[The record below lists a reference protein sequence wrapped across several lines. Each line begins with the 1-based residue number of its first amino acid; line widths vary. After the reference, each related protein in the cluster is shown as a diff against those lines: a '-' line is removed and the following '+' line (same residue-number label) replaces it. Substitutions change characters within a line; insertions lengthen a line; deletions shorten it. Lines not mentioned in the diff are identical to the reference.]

1 MGKIWTMGEILVEIM
16 RPKAGMQLY
25 EAGEFLGP
33 YPSGAPAI
41 FIDTA
46 ARLGHEAGIIGGVGE
61 DDFGKCL
68 VDRLA
73 SDGVDCS
80 YIERVNGS
88 STATAFVTYFED
100 GSRRF
105 IFHING
111 TPAVMARSPEV
122 PDEKNTSFFHVMGC
136 SLMANEDFYDEIIKT
151 MRKFAE
157 NGAKISFDPNIRPEL
172 LGNRRIGDIVDPVM
186 ENCSVLLPGIEEIR
200 LLSGESDIEKA
211 VVKLFQNNKLEL
223 IALKKG
229 KKGCTVYSRTEKI
242 DFGVYDVKPVDP
254 TGAGDSF
261 DAAFL
266 CGLDE
271 NKPLLDCI
279 KLATA
284 AASINTAAFGP
295 MEGKISP
302 QSVQE
307 MIEDCIP
314 VFIRTMGAL

>member
-16 RPKAGMQLY
+16 RPRAGMQLY
-25 EAGEFLGP
+25 EVGGFLGP

-68 VDRLA
+68 VDRL
-73 SDGVDCS
+73 SSNGVDCR
-80 YIERVNGS
+80 YIARAEGN

-111 TPAVMARSPEV
+111 TPAVIAKSP
-122 PDEKNTSFFHVMGC
+122 DISNEKNTSFFHVMGC
-136 SLMANEDFYDEIIKT
+136 SLMTNEGFYNEIIKT
-151 MRKFAE
+151 MIKFAE

-172 LGNRRIGDIVDPVM
+172 LGNRSIGDIVGPVM
-186 ENCSVLLPGIEEIR
+186 ENCSVLLPGIEEIQ

-211 VVKLFQNNKLEL
+211 VTKLFQNNKLEL
-223 IALKKG
+223 IAMKKG

-242 DFGVYDVKPVDP
+242 DFGVYDVKAVDP

-271 NKPLLDCI
+271 NRPLLDCI

-284 AASINTAAFGP
+284 AASLNTAAFGP
-295 MEGKISP
+295 MEGKISLRN
-302 QSVQE
+302 VQK
-307 MIEDCIP
+307 MIDEKKYI
-314 VFIRTMGAL
+314 

>member
-16 RPKAGMQLY
+16 RPRAGMQLY

-80 YIERVNGS
+80 YIEKVKGI

-105 IFHING
+105 IFHIDG
-111 TPAVMARSPEV
+111 TPAVMAKSP
-122 PDEKNTSFFHVMGC
+122 DISNEKGASFFHVMGC
-136 SLMANEDFYDEIIKT
+136 SLMANEGFYNEVIKT
-151 MRKFAE
+151 MKKFADH
-157 NGAKISFDPNIRPEL
+157 GARISFDPNIRPEL
-172 LGNRRIGDIVDPVM
+172 LGNRSIGDIVGPIM
-186 ENCSVLLPGIEEIR
+186 ENCSVLLPGIDEIQ
-200 LLSGESDIEKA
+200 LLSGEKDVEKA
-211 VVKLFQNNKLEL
+211 VVKLFQNNKLEM

-229 KKGCTVYSRTEKI
+229 KKGCTVYSRTERM
-242 DFGVYDVKPVDP
+242 DFGVYDIKTVDP

-284 AASINTAAFGP
+284 AASLNTAAFGP
-295 MEGKISP
+295 MEGKINLKN
-302 QSVQE
+302 VQQ
-307 MIEDCIP
+307 MIQENKC
-314 VFIRTMGAL
+314 V